1 MFYLCRQMRTSNKKC
16 LTIAVDGYSS
26 CGKSTFAK
34 EIASRLNYKYIDSG
48 AMYRAVT
55 LLCIKNN
62 IISRDK
68 FDIKALELLITET
81 DIDFRF
87 METRNRHET
96 FLNGKNVED
105 EIRTA
110 GVSDYVSQVSEIGQV
125 RKKMVSIQ
133 RGYGKDGGIVMD
145 GRDIGTVVFPE
156 ADLKIFM
163 TARAE
168 VRAERRYKEL
178 KEKGVDADF
187 EAVKKNIEKRDYID
201 SNRKISPL
209 KKATDA
215 IVLDNSD
222 MTVQEQM
229 EWFEELLSELKYEN

>member
-1 MFYLCRQMRTSNKKC
+1 MRTSNKKC

-125 RKKMVSIQ
+125 RGKMVNIQ
-133 RGYGKDGGIVMD
+133 RRHGKEGGIVMD

-201 SNRKISPL
+201 TNRNISPL

-229 EWFEELLSELKYEN
+229 EWFEELLSELNYEN

>member
-1 MFYLCRQMRTSNKKC
+1 MRILNKNG
-16 LTIAVDGYSS
+16 LIIAVDGYSS

-34 EIASRLNYKYIDSG
+34 EIARKLNYKYIDSG
-48 AMYRAVT
+48 AMYRAIT
-55 LLCIKNN
+55 LLCTKKN
-62 IISRDK
+62 IISGEIIN
-68 FDIKALELLITET
+68 IKALELLLADA

-87 METRNRHET
+87 TDTINRHET

-145 GRDIGTVVFPE
+145 GRDIGTVVFPD

-163 TARAE
+163 TANPE
-168 VRAERRYKEL
+168 IRAERRYKEL
-178 KEKGVDADF
+178 KEKGVDA
-187 EAVKKNIEKRDYID
+187 
-201 SNRKISPL
+201 
-209 KKATDA
+209 
-215 IVLDNSD
+215 
-222 MTVQEQM
+222 
-229 EWFEELLSELKYEN
+229 

>member
-1 MFYLCRQMRTSNKKC
+1 MRILNQKG

-34 EIASRLNYKYIDSG
+34 EIAGKLNYKYIDSG
-48 AMYRAVT
+48 AMYRAIT
-55 LLCIKNN
+55 LLCIRKN
-62 IISRDK
+62 IISGETINK
-68 FDIKALELLITET
+68 KALELLLSAA

-87 METRNRHET
+87 TETRNRHET

-105 EIRTA
+105 EIRTT
-110 GVSDYVSQVSEIGQV
+110 GVSDYVSQISEIGQV
-125 RKKMVSIQ
+125 REKMVNIQ
-133 RGYGKDGGIVMD
+133 RRYGKDGGIVMD

-163 TARAE
+163 IARAE

-178 KEKGVDADF
+178 QGKGVDADF

-201 SNRKISPL
+201 ANRKISPL

-215 IVLDNSD
+215 IVLDNSNI
-222 MTVQEQM
+222 TVQEQM
-229 EWFEELLSELKYEN
+229 EWFEELLRELNYEN

>member
-1 MFYLCRQMRTSNKKC
+1 
-16 LTIAVDGYSS
+16 
-26 CGKSTFAK
+26 
-34 EIASRLNYKYIDSG
+34 
-48 AMYRAVT
+48 MYRAIT
-55 LLCIKNN
+55 LLCTKKN
-62 IISRDK
+62 IISGETIN
-68 FDIKALELLITET
+68 IKALELLLADA

-87 METRNRHET
+87 TYTRNRYET

-145 GRDIGTVVFPE
+145 GRDIGTVVFSD

-163 TARAE
+163 TADAGIRAK
-168 VRAERRYKEL
+168 RRYKEL
-178 KEKGVDADF
+178 KEKGVDANF

-209 KKATDA
+209 KKAANA
-215 IVLDNSD
+215 IALDNSN

-229 EWFEELLSELKYEN
+229 GWFEELLSKLNYED

>member
-1 MFYLCRQMRTSNKKC
+1 MRTSNKNN

-34 EIASRLNYKYIDSG
+34 EIARRLNYKYIDSG

-125 RKKMVSIQ
+125 RGKMVNIQ
-133 RGYGKDGGIVMD
+133 RRHGKEGGIVMD

-201 SNRKISPL
+201 TNRKISPL

-229 EWFEELLSELKYEN
+229 EWFEELFSELNYEN